1 MSDTPR
7 TEKFL
12 EGLWNP
18 DIHGDFNHISDFA
31 RQLEREL
38 NEAKA
43 ELARRD
49 AVDLPREIQES
60 AGVVIL
66 LEQELAKVTAERDAL
81 LSACKELYTLKEHA
95 FHMRGEFTLATE
107 IADFDMAEAAIAKV
121 GMIVTRKTWR
131 HIP

>member
-43 ELARRD
+43 ELVR
-49 AVDLPREIQES
+49 
-60 AGVVIL
+60 
-66 LEQELAKVTAERDAL
+66 VTEERDAL
-81 LSACKELYTLKEHA
+81 LAACKEAVPVWSDDVWQFAKRNPTALAQEITY
-95 FHMRGEFTLATE
+95 GEAIMLR
-107 IADFDMAEAAIAKV
+107 DAIAKV
-121 GMIVTRKTWR
+121 ETGENA
-131 HIP
+131 